1 MAWSIAEVARM
12 SGVTSRTLRYYHAI
26 GLLPPAYVQASG
38 QRFYETGQ
46 LLRLQ
51 QILLLRELGVGLG
64 DIAAA
69 VGSGPDTVT
78 ALRRHHA
85 RLLAERERLARLAGT
100 VARTITELEG
110 NTAMTAPRINR
121 PENLFE
127 GFNPADHE
135 DEARDRWPDQFDQ
148 VRSVAQAMPPGEMV
162 AEQQQLTAQMIRMAE
177 LMTAGR
183 APADPAVQAEVDQHY
198 RWVARFW
205 APSAEAYR
213 NLGQLYVDDHRFRA
227 NYERITEGLATFQR
241 DAMTF
246 YADERLSRP
255 ARS

>member
-1 MAWSIAEVARM
+1 M
-12 SGVTSRTLRYYHAI
+12 SGVTSRTLRHYHAI
-26 GLLPPAYVQASG
+26 GLLPPAYVQPSG

-51 QILLLRELGVGLG
+51 QILLLRELGVSLC

-69 VGSGPDTVT
+69 VGSGPDTVA

-85 RLLAERERLARLAGT
+85 QLLAERERLARLAST

-127 GFNPADHE
+127 GFNPADYE
-135 DEARDRWPDQFDQ
+135 NEASERWPDQFDQ
-148 VRSVAQAMPPGEMV
+148 ARSAAQAMSPEET
-162 AEQQQLTAQMIRMAE
+162 AAAQQQLTAQMIRMAE

-183 APADPAVQAEVDQHY
+183 PVSDPTVQAEVDQHY
-198 RWVARFW
+198 RWVARHW
-205 APSAEAYR
+205 VPSAEAYR
-213 NLGQLYVDDHRFRA
+213 SLAQLYVDDPRFRA
-227 NYERITEGLATFQR
+227 NYDRITEGLATYQR
-241 DAMTF
+241 DAMTT
-246 YADERLSRP
+246 YASERLS
-255 ARS
+255 